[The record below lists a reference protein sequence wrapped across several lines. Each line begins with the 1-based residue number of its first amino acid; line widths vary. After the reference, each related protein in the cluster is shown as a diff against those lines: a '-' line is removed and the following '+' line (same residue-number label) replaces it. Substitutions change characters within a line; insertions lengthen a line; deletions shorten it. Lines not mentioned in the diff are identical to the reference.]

1 MRDIFSRIPERY
13 TQDIKLAIEILKDE
27 GCTEIYLFGS
37 LAEGD
42 FREDSD
48 IDLAVKGCPRDRFFH
63 VLGKLLLELNHKV
76 DLINLDG
83 RDPFAEYLIAE
94 GGLIYVA

>member
-1 MRDIFSRIPERY
+1 MRNILCRIPEKY
-13 TQDIKLAIEILKDE
+13 SQDIKLAIKNLKSE

-37 LAEGD
+37 LAEGK

-48 IDLAVKGCPRDRFFH
+48 IDLAVKGCPRDRFFCI
-63 VLGKLLLELNHKV
+63 LGKLLLELNHKV

-83 RDPFAEYLIAE
+83 RDPFAEYLLSE
-94 GGLIYVA
+94 GELINVS